1 MQKQKLLEQQEQQ
14 LLRQKQ
20 LQHEEQQQQQ
30 QQLQQQQILLQ
41 QQIMQEKQKLQ
52 QQLELER
59 QKQQLKQQ
67 QEFEKQRQLELQQK
81 QFAANSV
88 QGWQTQ
94 QLQSQMTGQNFAHSP
109 YYQQPMNAV
118 SVPLSSVLPQPLIPS
133 PTAAGQHMQRTGYG
147 SGLQRSQTM
156 GSGIASQPTGVRN
169 WQTATPE
176 NPFGSPS
183 MSPLSP
189 QMTGVQFSTPNPNAF
204 NYNPVQSPQANYLQ
218 PQLTGFPVQQQPQQT
233 GNIYIYIVI
242 LCSIVLNSF

>member
-1 MQKQKLLEQQEQQ
+1 
-14 LLRQKQ
+14 
-20 LQHEEQQQQQ
+20 
-30 QQLQQQQILLQ
+30 
-41 QQIMQEKQKLQ
+41 
-52 QQLELER
+52 
-59 QKQQLKQQ
+59 
-67 QEFEKQRQLELQQK
+67 
-81 QFAANSV
+81 
-88 QGWQTQ
+88 
-94 QLQSQMTGQNFAHSP
+94 MTGQNFAHSP

-233 GNIYIYIVI
+233 GLFPNASPAHVFTPNGSMQHGQSGFSQQPMYTGM
-242 LCSIVLNSF
+242 NQQQGQFGRGW